1 MLCEIPSV
9 FTRQIYEFQKTSELF
24 RVEIH
29 QKTSDLFMV
38 EKSQT
43 CLTCMNSV
51 VKHAHGSQNESYV
64 YILTMAISNKAGG
77 GTLIGDDDALLFV
90 GG

>member
-1 MLCEIPSV
+1 
-9 FTRQIYEFQKTSELF
+9 
-24 RVEIH
+24 
-29 QKTSDLFMV
+29 MV

-64 YILTMAISNKAGG
+64 YIPTISNKAGG

>member
-1 MLCEIPSV
+1 
-9 FTRQIYEFQKTSELF
+9 
-24 RVEIH
+24 
-29 QKTSDLFMV
+29 MV

-64 YILTMAISNKAGG
+64 YILTMAISNKAGEG
-77 GTLIGDDDALLFV
+77 PGQRPV
-90 GG
+90 GAIVYVVTYSCSRPNAFQRLAATFLKEDKY

>member
-1 MLCEIPSV
+1 
-9 FTRQIYEFQKTSELF
+9 
-24 RVEIH
+24 
-29 QKTSDLFMV
+29 MV

>member
-1 MLCEIPSV
+1 
-9 FTRQIYEFQKTSELF
+9 
-24 RVEIH
+24 
-29 QKTSDLFMV
+29 MV

-64 YILTMAISNKAGG
+64 YIPTISNKAERRESKNKAIP
-77 GTLIGDDDALLFV
+77 LKILNA
-90 GG
+90 

>member
-1 MLCEIPSV
+1 
-9 FTRQIYEFQKTSELF
+9 
-24 RVEIH
+24 
-29 QKTSDLFMV
+29 MV

-77 GTLIGDDDALLFV
+77 DANQDLVPQLAGHLDFSCKMLTFSDE
-90 GG
+90 